1 LPHRVRAVRLLGRAH
16 QLPVASRCSPEV
28 SRTWRCRSRR
38 ALDQRPVL
46 LGGHVTLVP
55 VPPPGLMPGLL
66 GPMARYRKTSA

>member
-1 LPHRVRAVRLLGRAH
+1 LSAT
-16 QLPVASRCSPEV
+16 PVAPASFPLRIRKMLGSPEDV
-28 SRTWRCRSRR
+28 ALPGRCRSHR
-38 ALDQRPVL
+38 ALDQQPVL